1 MCLNAIILQRTAQ
14 KERSTKDAKWKKS
27 KGSKQKQLREM
38 LFMLPITDNAQDQM
52 KADTR
57 ERNILFT
64 FDHTRDRTEMGL
76 KNRTSLPAIAWHYTH
91 IGRVLCLA

>member
-27 KGSKQKQLREM
+27 KGSNQKQLREM

-64 FDHTRDRTEMGL
+64 FDHTRTAL
-76 KNRTSLPAIAWHYTH
+76 KW
-91 IGRVLCLA
+91 G

>member
-1 MCLNAIILQRTAQ
+1 MCLNAIILQSTAQ
-14 KERSTKDAKWKKS
+14 KERSTKDAKWIKS

-38 LFMLPITDNAQDQM
+38 LFILPFTDNAQDQM

-64 FDHTRDRTEMGL
+64 FDISRTAL
-76 KNRTSLPAIAWHYTH
+76 KWA
-91 IGRVLCLA
+91 